1 MYHGYAG
8 AWRER
13 KGEAA
18 GGGSQAGTG
27 CIAARK
33 TARDVPRSHYRA
45 IYKHVY
51 SKQMDCE

>member
-33 TARDVPRSHYRA
+33 TALDVPRSHYRA